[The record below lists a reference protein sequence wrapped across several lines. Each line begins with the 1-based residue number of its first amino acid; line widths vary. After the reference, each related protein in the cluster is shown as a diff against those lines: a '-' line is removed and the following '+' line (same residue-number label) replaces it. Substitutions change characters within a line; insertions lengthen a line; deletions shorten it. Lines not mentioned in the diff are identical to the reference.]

1 MKFSKSI
8 YTEET
13 SGWGRSDHLE
23 SIDTPPSP
31 SIARCQ
37 WPPYVALALVPHL
50 LATVHRR
57 RRSTCRVRDVLTF
70 EACRFPRLKKIGG
83 NRKKKDQSRAHH
95 LQNKKK
101 EAAYKEG
108 FFFYIFLLLLFGIC
122 KWPRLFFLIPFF
134 FCYRKKR
141 DRQSMRRRLN

>member
-8 YTEET
+8 YTEQT

-31 SIARCQ
+31 SRCQ

-83 NRKKKDQSRAHH
+83 NRKKDQSRAHH

-101 EAAYKEG
+101 KRRIKKD
-108 FFFYIFLLLLFGIC
+108 FFFTFSSSFFSAYANDPAC
-122 KWPRLFFLIPFF
+122 FFLIPFF
-134 FCYRKKR
+134 
-141 DRQSMRRRLN
+141 LL